1 MTRRL
6 EHGRCE
12 AAVSLCGPFSQFKGS
27 FIAGRAWSLRR
38 SVFEELRAN
47 RALLFAGSDSA
58 SWRDC
63 DRVVTIFVG
72 RGAPPYFERRCAI
85 SWPFQRAATRIL
97 GTSPMRAVPGTDCD
111 LSATVSSGTEL
122 GRSPEHRAPKKIPLG
137 LSWISGYIT
146 GDNSNEARS
155 RSYGQQIPAQ
165 GDPRAPSS
173 RGGTRSRAR

>member
-63 DRVVTIFVG
+63 ERVVTIFVG
-72 RGAPPYFERRCAI
+72 RGAPPYDFERPCAI

-111 LSATVSSGTEL
+111 LSATVRRCRLDQNSAAHPSTVPRKRFRL
-122 GRSPEHRAPKKIPLG
+122 GFPG
-137 LSWISGYIT
+137 F
-146 GDNSNEARS
+146 
-155 RSYGQQIPAQ
+155 PAI
-165 GDPRAPSS
+165 
-173 RGGTRSRAR
+173 